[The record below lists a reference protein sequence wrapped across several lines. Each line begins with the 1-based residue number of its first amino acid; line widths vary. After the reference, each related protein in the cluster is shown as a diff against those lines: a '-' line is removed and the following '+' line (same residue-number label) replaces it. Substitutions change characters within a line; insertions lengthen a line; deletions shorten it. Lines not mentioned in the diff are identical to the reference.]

1 VTPVRRL
8 LIGASAL
15 IAASV
20 GFAAGRSLFRPKGAV
35 AQPIAFSHEKHVQE
49 LEIGCKECHQYYETS
64 QHSGLPTLTT
74 CKGCHE
80 EPLTDKP
87 EERKIQTLA
96 GEGQDDVFRKL
107 FRLPDHAYYSHR
119 RHVAAA
125 GIDCETCHGGI
136 AHTTEP
142 PEAPL
147 VRITMGFCLDCHQR
161 SGVSSDCTRCHR

>member
-1 VTPVRRL
+1 M
-8 LIGASAL
+8 
-15 IAASV
+15 
-20 GFAAGRSLFRPKGAV
+20 
-35 AQPIAFSHEKHVQE
+35 QPIAFSHKKHVQE
-49 LEIGCKECHQYYETS
+49 LEIGCKECHPYYETS

-119 RHVAAA
+119 RHVAVA
-125 GIDCETCHGGI
+125 GIACETCHGGI

-161 SGVSSDCTRCHR
+161 SGVSSDCTTCHR

>member
-1 VTPVRRL
+1 MTPVRRL
-8 LIGASAL
+8 LIGAIAL

-20 GFAAGRSLFRPKGAV
+20 GFAAGRSLLRPKGAV
-35 AQPIAFSHEKHVQE
+35 VQPIAFSHEKHVQE

-80 EPLTDKP
+80 EPLTDNP
-87 EERKIQTLA
+87 EEKKIQTLA
-96 GEGQDDVFRKL
+96 AGGQDDVFRKL
-107 FRLPDHAYYSHR
+107 FRLPDHSYYSHR

-125 GIDCETCHGGI
+125 GLACETCHGGI

-147 VRITMGFCLDCHQR
+147 VRITMGFCLDCHRR
-161 SGVSSDCTRCHR
+161 SGVSSDCTTCHR

>member
-8 LIGASAL
+8 LIGAIAL

-35 AQPIAFSHEKHVQE
+35 VQPIAFSHKKHVQE

-107 FRLPDHAYYSHR
+107 FRLPDHSYYSHR
-119 RHVAAA
+119 RHVTVA
-125 GIDCETCHGGI
+125 GIACETCHGGI
-136 AHTTEP
+136 AHTTDP